1 MPYIPKAHL
10 ALLTTLAAIA
20 SVAYAGIQVCPAGA
34 AVLVGDGRQYSICP
48 GTDYRGETREEIP
61 NIQTVREC
69 GLICDGARFSRG
81 WDCTRVS
88 FRPSL
93 QTCYLKVSTGV
104 EWVVDPNY
112 DTAVRT

>member
-1 MPYIPKAHL
+1 MPSITKTVL
-10 ALLTTLAAIA
+10 ALFTTLAAIA
-20 SVAYAGIQVCPAGA
+20 DVAHAGIQSCPGDAST
-34 AVLVGDGRQYSICP
+34 LVGDGRQYSICY

-61 NIQTVREC
+61 NIESVREC

-88 FRPSL
+88 YSPSQL
-93 QTCYLKVSTGV
+93 TCYLKVSTGV
-104 EWVVDPNY
+104 EWVVDQNY